1 MFHKYRKFHITF
13 HAFGRFGVKR

>member
-13 HAFGRFGVKR
+13 HAFGRFGVKK